1 MKTLANCKPSE
12 FFKQTY
18 RIKGAVEKWMNVTDI
33 INIRKRMPELEKI
46 KQGLSDDERR
56 RIFESNKEKVE
67 EQSRKNM
74 IEILDSAMGEHADET
89 LAILALC
96 CFVEPEN
103 VDDHTVDEY
112 LQAISE
118 LLSNQAV
125 ISFFTSLA
133 QLGLLNTPTVS
144 EA

>member
-12 FFKQTY
+12 FFKQAY
-18 RIKGAVEKWMNVTDI
+18 RIKEAVEKWMNVTDI
-33 INIRKRMPELEKI
+33 INIRKRMPELEVI
-46 KQGLSDDERR
+46 KPGLSEEERK
-56 RIFESNKEKVE
+56 RIFNDNKKKVE
-67 EQSRKNM
+67 EQSRKNAM
-74 IEILDSAMGEHADET
+74 AILDAAIGQYPDET
-89 LAILALC
+89 LTILALC

-103 VDDHTVDEY
+103 VDDHTVGEY

-118 LLSNQAV
+118 LLSSQEV

-133 QLGLLNTPTVS
+133 QLGLLNMPTVS